1 MANNDRLFILLSELD
16 DNELAHIWTQ
26 CLRMKPYAEFFGVDS
41 KAHKINVISKE
52 WRAIHGHTLFNR
64 FRSDHELPWKRI
76 LIDVADKLKPGVC
89 WTDFRMDDGRAEEEI
104 EARVLEFFDQL
115 MKARWEKM
123 SEKEQQEMV
132 NALNDSLDQTDEV
145 IRAKASRAGFA
156 PVTVASLSSGVAAG
170 LLAGGGAL
178 LVAQSAAAGVVGG
191 LLGGALYQIGLWL
204 VVRILGWWSGAQL
217 AIGGGAATIGG
228 ALVSMPAMIAFAA
241 NALMSTSYRKTIPAT
256 LSLLCAHEMRRQLA
270 AMEIAG

>member
-1 MANNDRLFILLSELD
+1 MAGKDRLFTLLSELD
-16 DNELAHIWTQ
+16 DNELTNIWTQ
-26 CLRMKPYAEFFGVDS
+26 CLRMKPGDEFFAKGS
-41 KAHKINVISKE
+41 KYHKVIEISKE

-76 LIDVADKLKPGVC
+76 LIDVADKLNPGVG

-104 EARVLEFFDQL
+104 EVRVLEFFDQL
-115 MKARWEKM
+115 MRERWEKL
-123 SEKEQQEMV
+123 SEEERQEMV
-132 NALNDSLDQTDEV
+132 NTINDSLDKTDEV
-145 IRAKASRAGFA
+145 IRAKGDRSGFA
-156 PVTVASLSSGVAAG
+156 PVTVASMSSGVAAG

-204 VVRILGWWSGAQL
+204 VVRIFGWWSGAKL
-217 AIGGGAATIGG
+217 VASGGAATIGS
-228 ALVSMPAMIAFAA
+228 ALVSTPALIAFAA

-270 AMEIAG
+270 AMENAG